1 MRMQARWSAWT
12 CGLLLAMGM
21 SPAAAEQAVR
31 AGVVSAMQPVAVE
44 ATAVSASTKRQLGG
58 MLGRALGE
66 AVGGR
71 GGQAYELTRVAG
83 NLGADLAG
91 GTAGAPAAGRVLLVV
106 NFDDA
111 STSAFTR
118 GVGQVGRLRVGSRVR
133 VVGAGDDAILLE
145 E

>member
-21 SPAAAEQAVR
+21 FPAAAEQAVR
-31 AGVVSAMQPVAVE
+31 AGVVSAMQPVAAE

-118 GVGQVGRLRVGSRVR
+118 GVGQLGRLRVGSRVR